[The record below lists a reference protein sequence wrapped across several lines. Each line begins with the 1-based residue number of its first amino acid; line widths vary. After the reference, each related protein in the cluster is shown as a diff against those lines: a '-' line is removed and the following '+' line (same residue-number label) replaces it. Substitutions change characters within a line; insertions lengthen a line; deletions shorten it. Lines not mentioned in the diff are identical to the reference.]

1 MFNSE
6 NSAIL
11 RYQRAD
17 GSLVFA
23 AHSLLNGQ
31 SANEGYKSTFQCSAT
46 NKFGVSLTRPVRVKA
61 GKWIQSSGLMKK
73 INLIGKWII

>member
-1 MFNSE
+1 MFNNE

-31 SANEGYKSTFQCSAT
+31 STSEGYKSIFQCSAT
-46 NKFGVSLTRPVRVKA
+46 NKFGVSLTRPVKVKA
-61 GKWIQSSGLMKK
+61 GKWMKK
-73 INLIGKWII
+73 INLIAK